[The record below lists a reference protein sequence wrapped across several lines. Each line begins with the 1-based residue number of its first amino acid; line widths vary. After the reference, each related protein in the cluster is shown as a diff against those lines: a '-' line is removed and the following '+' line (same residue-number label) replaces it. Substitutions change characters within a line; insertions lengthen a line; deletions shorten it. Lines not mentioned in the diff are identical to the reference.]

1 MRLVVTYGNCH
12 RSLFQTVVGG
22 AVAAV
27 AAFESRERGLGLAS
41 AAAAAAAALY
51 GNKRRNMWSVTEYN
65 GTWDSGTEKSPPPL
79 FDLT

>member
-41 AAAAAAAALY
+41 AAAAAALY
-51 GNKRRNMWSVTEYN
+51 GNKRRNMWSVTEYI
-65 GTWDSGTEKSPPPL
+65 GTWDCGTEKSPPPS
-79 FDLT
+79 LT